1 MITYRPGAVV
11 AVVGGG
17 TWLLIDA
24 DPASE
29 LVRRCWELVSF
40 GAGLDDVLSA
50 IVHEGFRAVGSFA
63 LVRWTEE
70 ERRAVLRGAAR
81 VDAVG
86 ADGTVCELRA
96 EGVATWLDR
105 ALDAGLTGLRLTAGD
120 GTGPE
125 LPVERGVVLAGEV
138 VVRLVA
144 GAADSDVAPPIR
156 TTPPSDP
163 SRSTAPPAP
172 VAEAPASAPAPA
184 IALAPPPTG
193 ETSAEPVDL
202 TDFKYDH
209 VFGASGDDRPV
220 EPSPVR
226 PDSSPVQPRG
236 ASVESEAEPP
246 SRPEA
251 EPVPP
256 PAPVQ
261 VRRDPDG
268 VIETFGWGRPP
279 AEETMLRHR
288 GAPDETHHV
297 STLGAP
303 RVRAVT
309 CPNQHLNSE
318 YAVSCRVCA
327 QDIAPQEAF
336 VVPRPPLGVLRLS
349 TGGLVTLD
357 RGVVLGRDPQAG
369 PRGSHAIRLAVQ
381 GNDISRNH
389 VEVRLDGWDV
399 HVVDLG
405 SKNGTSVITPGWP
418 AQELAALIPH
428 PLPPG
433 SRVVLG
439 ENTFFTYEVT
449 A

>member
-1 MITYRPGAVV
+1 MITYRPGGVV

-17 TWLLIDA
+17 TWLLLDA
-24 DPASE
+24 DPAAE
-29 LVRRCWELVSF
+29 LVGRCWELVSA
-40 GAGLDDVLSA
+40 GAGLDEVLSA
-50 IVHEGFRAVGSFA
+50 IVHEGFRAVGNFA
-63 LVRWTEE
+63 LARWAGQ
-70 ERRAVLRGAAR
+70 ERRVVLRGAAR
-81 VDAVG
+81 VEVGGPDGAVR
-86 ADGTVCELRA
+86 ELVA

-105 ALDAGLTGLRLTAGD
+105 GLEADRTWLRLASGGGAGR
-120 GTGPE
+120 PE
-125 LPVERGVVLAGEV
+125 LPVERGVVLAEEV
-138 VVRLVA
+138 VVRL
-144 GAADSDVAPPIR
+144 AADATASTTTADAPVVPDREAALGEPAPQPVAP
-156 TTPPSDP
+156 
-163 SRSTAPPAP
+163 RS
-172 VAEAPASAPAPA
+172 
-184 IALAPPPTG
+184 
-193 ETSAEPVDL
+193 SAEPVDL
-202 TDFKYDH
+202 ADFKHDH
-209 VFGASGDDRPV
+209 VFSPSGGQR
-220 EPSPVR
+220 
-226 PDSSPVQPRG
+226 PVQPPEAAR
-236 ASVESEAEPP
+236 VEPEPEP
-246 SRPEA
+246 EPRPEA
-251 EPVPP
+251 EPP
-256 PAPVQ
+256 PAPVP
-261 VRRDPDG
+261 VRLDSDG
-268 VIETFGWGRPP
+268 VIESFGWVRPP
-279 AEETMLRHR
+279 VEETMLRHR
-288 GAPDETHHV
+288 GTPDQTHHV

-303 RVRAVT
+303 RVRAVA

-327 QDIAPQEAF
+327 HDIAPQEAF

-369 PRGSHAIRLAVQ
+369 PRGSHAIRLAVR